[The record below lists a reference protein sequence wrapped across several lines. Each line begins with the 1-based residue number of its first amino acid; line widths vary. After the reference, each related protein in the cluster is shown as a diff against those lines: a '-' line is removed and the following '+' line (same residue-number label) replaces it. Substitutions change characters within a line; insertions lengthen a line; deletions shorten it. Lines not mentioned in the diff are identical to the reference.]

1 MTLPPFLLDEWLD
14 QNHRADPPIEF
25 DLGSSTGPVWTLR
38 ELLSLAGDPE
48 APGNLDAILEA
59 ILNTRLLYT
68 PPAGTRELREAIAAL
83 EGADPDC
90 IQVVTGAAEAL
101 LLLFFA
107 AAGRGANVILP
118 QPGFPTNDALAASLG
133 IEARHYVLRP
143 ENQFRVD
150 LDEIRRLADR
160 NTRLL
165 LVNSPHNPTGGVLS
179 DAEVESLHDFCAGAG
194 VQFVCDQVYHPIYHG
209 PATRTA
215 ARLPQATVLGDFSK
229 ALCLSGL
236 RTGWIVEPDPARRR
250 QYLNARSYFTVSNT
264 VLGERLA
271 TLALDRHES
280 IYARARRIASAN
292 LALLESFVG
301 EHRDLVGWVRPNG
314 GMTAFPRLTSAAD
327 ARPFCREATQHGILL
342 APGDCFGMPAHF
354 RIGFAASGERFAAAI
369 ERLEEFAADESATY
383 RPSSISQ
390 PA

>member
-14 QNHRADPPIEF
+14 QKHAADPPIEF

-38 ELLSLAGDPE
+38 ELLSLSSDPE
-48 APGNLDAILEA
+48 APGELESLLDT
-59 ILNTRLLYT
+59 NLLYT
-68 PPAGTRELREAIAAL
+68 PPAGTRALREAIAAL

-90 IQVVTGAAEAL
+90 VQVVTGAAEAL

-118 QPGFPTNDALAASLG
+118 QPGFPTNDALAAALG
-133 IEARHYVLRP
+133 IEARHFVLRP
-143 ENQFRVD
+143 ENQFRID
-150 LDEIRRLADR
+150 LDEIRRLVDR
-160 NTRLL
+160 DTRLL

-179 DAEVESLHDFCAGAG
+179 DAEVESLHDFCAGSG

-215 ARLPQATVLGDFSK
+215 ARLPHATVLGDFSK

-236 RTGWIVEPDPARRR
+236 RTGWIVEPDALRRR

-271 TLALDRHES
+271 TLALDRHEI
-280 IYARARRIASAN
+280 IYGRARRIASAN
-292 LALLESFVG
+292 LALLDAFFEA
-301 EHRDLVGWVRPNG
+301 HRDVMSWVRPRG
-314 GMTAFPRLTSAAD
+314 GMTAFPWLTSGAD
-327 ARPFCREATQHGILL
+327 ARPFCREAMEHGILL

-354 RIGFAASGERFAAAI
+354 RVGFAASGERFAAAI
-369 ERLEEFAADESATY
+369 GRLEEFLAGAGKSSTGY
-383 RPSSISQ
+383 PSSISQ
-390 PA
+390 RA

>member
-1 MTLPPFLLDEWLD
+1 MTLPPFLLDQWLD
-14 QNHRADPPIEF
+14 QKDAADPPIEF
-25 DLGSSTGPVWTLR
+25 DLGSSTGPSWTLR
-38 ELLSLAGDPE
+38 ELLGLSGGSEEVLE
-48 APGNLDAILEA
+48 TKLLD
-59 ILNTRLLYT
+59 TKLLYT
-68 PPAGTRELREAIAAL
+68 RPAGTPELREAIASL
-83 EGADPDC
+83 EGVDPDC

-118 QPGFPTNDALAASLG
+118 RPGFPANDALAAALG

-143 ENQFRVD
+143 ENQFRID
-150 LDEIRRLADR
+150 LDDIRRLVDG

-179 DAEVESLHDFCAGAG
+179 DAEIESLHDFCAGAG

-236 RTGWIVEPDPARRR
+236 RTGWIVEPDSTRRR
-250 QYLNARSYFTVSNT
+250 EYLNARSYFTVSNT

-271 TLALDRHES
+271 TLALHHHEA
-280 IYARARRIASAN
+280 IYSRAQRIASAN
-292 LALLESFVG
+292 LALLDSFFEAHGDV
-301 EHRDLVGWVRPNG
+301 LSWVRPRG
-314 GMTAFPRLTSAAD
+314 GMTAFPRLAGGGD
-327 ARPFCREATQHGILL
+327 ARPFCREAMKHGILL

-354 RIGFAASGERFAAAI
+354 RIGIAASGERFAAAI
-369 ERLEEFAADESATY
+369 ERLGEFTAAVRESSTGG
-383 RPSSISQ
+383 RLSSTFQ

>member
-14 QNHRADPPIEF
+14 QKATADPPVEF

-38 ELLSLAGDPE
+38 ELLSLSGD
-48 APGNLDAILEA
+48 LEA
-59 ILNTRLLYT
+59 LLDTKLLYT
-68 PPAGTRELREAIAAL
+68 RPAGTHELREAIAAL
-83 EGADPDC
+83 EGTDPDY

-143 ENQFRVD
+143 ENRFRID
-150 LDEIRRLADR
+150 LDDIRRLVDR

-165 LVNSPHNPTGGVLS
+165 LVNSPHNPTGSVLS
-179 DAEVESLHDFCAGAG
+179 DAELESLHDFCAGAG

-209 PATRTA
+209 PAMRSA

-236 RTGWIVEPDPARRR
+236 RTGWIVEPDSVRRR
-250 QYLNARSYFTVSNT
+250 EYLNARSYFTVSNT
-264 VLGERLA
+264 VLGESLA
-271 TLALDRHES
+271 TLALHHHEA
-280 IYARARRIASAN
+280 IYSRARRIASAN
-292 LALLESFVG
+292 LALLEGFF
-301 EHRDLVGWVRPNG
+301 EAHRDVLNWVRPGG
-314 GMTAFPRLTSAAD
+314 GMTVFPWLISSGAD
-327 ARPFCREATQHGILL
+327 ARAFCREAMKRGILL

-369 ERLEEFAADESATY
+369 ERLGEFAAGKSFAVALD
-383 RPSSISQ
+383 RSSSDR
-390 PA
+390 

>member
-1 MTLPPFLLDEWLD
+1 MTLPPFLLDEWLA
-14 QNHRADPPIEF
+14 QKHTADPPIEF

-38 ELLSLAGDPE
+38 ELLSLSGDRV
-48 APGNLDAILEA
+48 APGELEA
-59 ILNTRLLYT
+59 LLDTELLYT
-68 PPAGTRELREAIAAL
+68 PPAGTRELREAIGAL

-90 IQVVTGAAEAL
+90 VQIVTGAAEAL

-133 IEARHYVLRP
+133 IEARHYGLRA
-143 ENQFRVD
+143 ENQFRID
-150 LDEIRRLADR
+150 LDEIRRLVDR

-165 LVNSPHNPTGGVLS
+165 LVNSPHNPTGAVLS
-179 DAEVESLHDFCAGAG
+179 DAEVESLHDFCAGSG

-209 PATRTA
+209 QATRTA

-236 RTGWIVEPDPARRR
+236 RTGWIVEPDPLRRH
-250 QYLNARSYFTVSNT
+250 QYLTGRSYFTVSNT

-271 TLALDRHES
+271 TLAIDHHEA
-280 IYARARRIASAN
+280 IYARALRIASAN
-292 LALLESFVG
+292 LTLLDGFFAA
-301 EHRDLVGWVRPNG
+301 HQDAMKWVRPRG
-314 GMTAFPRLTSAAD
+314 GMTAFPWLTDAAD
-327 ARPFCREATQHGILL
+327 ARPFCRDAMQQGILL
-342 APGDCFGMPAHF
+342 APGDCFEMPAHF
-354 RIGFAASGERFAAAI
+354 RVGFAASGERFAAAI
-369 ERLEEFAADESATY
+369 GRLEEFAAAVGNPTG

-390 PA
+390 RA

>member
-14 QNHRADPPIEF
+14 QKHAADPPIEF

-38 ELLSLAGDPE
+38 ELLSLSGDPLE
-48 APGNLDAILEA
+48 AILEA
-59 ILNTRLLYT
+59 ILDTQLLYT
-68 PPAGTRELREAIAAL
+68 PPAGTGELREAIAAL

-143 ENQFRVD
+143 ENQFRID
-150 LDEIRRLADR
+150 LDEIRRLVDR

-165 LVNSPHNPTGGVLS
+165 LVNSPHNPTGGILS
-179 DAEVESLHDFCAGAG
+179 DAEMESLHDFCAGSG

-215 ARLPQATVLGDFSK
+215 ARLPHATVLGDFSK

-236 RTGWIVEPDPARRR
+236 RTGWIVEPDPLRRH

-264 VLGERLA
+264 VLGEQLA
-271 TLALDRHES
+271 TLALHHHET
-280 IYARARRIASAN
+280 IYGRARRIASAN
-292 LALLESFVG
+292 LALLDSFF
-301 EHRDLVGWVRPNG
+301 EAHRDTMSWVRPRG
-314 GMTAFPRLTSAAD
+314 GMTAFPWLTNAAD
-327 ARPFCREATQHGILL
+327 ARPFCREAVQRGILL

-369 ERLEEFAADESATY
+369 ERLEEFAAAAENTTC

>member
-14 QNHRADPPIEF
+14 QKASADPPIEF
-25 DLGSSTGPVWTLR
+25 DLGSSTGPVWSLR
-38 ELLSLAGDPE
+38 ELLSLSGD
-48 APGNLDAILEA
+48 LEA
-59 ILNTRLLYT
+59 LLDTKLLYT
-68 PPAGTRELREAIAAL
+68 RPAGTGELREAIAAV

-101 LLLFFA
+101 LLLFFG
-107 AAGRGANVILP
+107 AAGPGANVILP
-118 QPGFPTNDALAASLG
+118 QPGFPANDALAASLG
-133 IEARHYVLRP
+133 IEARHYVLRR
-143 ENQFRVD
+143 ENQFRID
-150 LDEIRRLADR
+150 PDEIRSLVDG
-160 NTRLL
+160 NTRFL
-165 LVNSPHNPTGGVLS
+165 LVNSPHNPTGSTIS
-179 DAEVESLHDFCAGAG
+179 DSEMESLHDFCVDAG

-215 ARLPQATVLGDFSK
+215 ARLPHATVLGDFSK

-236 RTGWIVEPDPARRR
+236 RTGWIVEPDTARRS
-250 QYLNARSYFTVSNT
+250 QYLNTRSYFTVSNT

-271 TLALDRHES
+271 TLALHHHET

-292 LALLESFVG
+292 LALLDSFF
-301 EHRDLVGWVRPNG
+301 EAHRGVLNWVRPSG
-314 GMTAFPRLTSAAD
+314 GMTAFPWIADAD
-327 ARPFCREATQHGILL
+327 ARPFCREAMKRGILL

-369 ERLEEFAADESATY
+369 DRLREVAAAASESSTGL
-383 RPSSISQ
+383 SSTSQ

>member
-14 QNHRADPPIEF
+14 QKNTADPPIEF

-38 ELLSLAGDPE
+38 ELLRLSGDPG
-48 APGNLDAILEA
+48 ALGDIDALLDT
-59 ILNTRLLYT
+59 NLLYT

-107 AAGRGANVILP
+107 AAGRGANVIMP
-118 QPGFPTNDALAASLG
+118 QPGFPANDALAASFG

-143 ENQFRVD
+143 ENQFRID
-150 LDEIRRLADR
+150 PGEIRRLADR
-160 NTRLL
+160 KTRLL
-165 LVNSPHNPTGGVLS
+165 LVNSPHNPTGGVLG
-179 DAEVESLHDFCAGAG
+179 DGELESLHDFCAGAG

-209 PATRTA
+209 PATRSA

-236 RTGWIVEPDPARRR
+236 RTGWIVEPDPERRR

-264 VLGERLA
+264 ILGERLA
-271 TLALDRHES
+271 TLAATRHDA

-292 LALLESFVG
+292 LGLLEGFF
-301 EHRDLVGWVRPNG
+301 EAHRDVVSWVRPRG
-314 GMTAFPRLTSAAD
+314 GMTAFPWLANGAD
-327 ARPFCREATQHGILL
+327 ARPFCIEAMKRGILL

-354 RIGFAASGERFAAAI
+354 RIGFAASGERFAAALK
-369 ERLEEFAADESATY
+369 RLDEFAGAAGKSATAC

>member
-14 QNHRADPPIEF
+14 QKPAADPPIEF

-38 ELLSLAGDPE
+38 ELLSLSGE
-48 APGNLDAILEA
+48 LDAILGA
-59 ILNTRLLYT
+59 ILDTNLLYT

-143 ENQFRVD
+143 ENQFRID
-150 LDEIRRLADR
+150 PDEIRRLVDR

-165 LVNSPHNPTGGVLS
+165 LVNSPHNPTGGVLN
-179 DAEVESLHDFCAGAG
+179 DAEVESLHDFCAGGG

-209 PATRTA
+209 AATRTA

-236 RTGWIVEPDPARRR
+236 RTGWMVEPDPLRRQ

-271 TLALDRHES
+271 TLALHHHEA
-280 IYARARRIASAN
+280 IYSRARRIASAN
-292 LALLESFVG
+292 LTLLDAFFEA
-301 EHRDLVGWVRPNG
+301 HRDVMSCVRPRG
-314 GMTAFPRLTSAAD
+314 GMTAFPWLTSAAD
-327 ARPFCREATQHGILL
+327 ARPFCRAAMQCGVLL

-354 RIGFAASGERFAAAI
+354 RIGFAASGERFAAALV
-369 ERLEEFAADESATY
+369 RLEEFLAAGKSSTAC
-383 RPSSISQ
+383 RPSSVSQ